1 MWRPTCRASRAD
13 PLKLKQVLLNLIT
26 NAIKFSH
33 AGDRVL
39 RRARRWNRTGC
50 ISVAV
55 RSRHRHGRAEI
66 KTAVT
71 RFGQVASAWS
81 RKHPGT
87 GLGLPL
93 AIGLVELH
101 DGRLTIDSIK
111 GKGTT
116 VTIVLPMSRLVRSGA
131 VVGA

>member
-1 MWRPTCRASRAD
+1 M
-13 PLKLKQVLLNLIT
+13 LKLKQVLLNLIT

-33 AGDRVL
+33 AGGRVL
-39 RRARRWNRTGC
+39 LRARLRRGRARRSTV
-50 ISVAV
+50 SD
-55 RSRHRHGRAEI
+55 HGIGMDEAEI
-66 KTAVT
+66 ATAVS

-101 DGRLTIDSIK
+101 GGKLAIESRK
-111 GKGTT
+111 GVGTT
-116 VTIVLPMSRLVRSGA
+116 VTVRLPLRPASSSARTAASA
-131 VVGA
+131 